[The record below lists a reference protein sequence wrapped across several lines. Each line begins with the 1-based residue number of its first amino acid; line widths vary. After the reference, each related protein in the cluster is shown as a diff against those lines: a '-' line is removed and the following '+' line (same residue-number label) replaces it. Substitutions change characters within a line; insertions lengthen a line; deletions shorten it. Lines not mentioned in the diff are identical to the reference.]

1 MQRSL
6 AILLLLCSCLV
17 CETSAQKNST
27 DARQLVNQSIAAMGG
42 LDKLKAIKSIHSKS
56 VGHFYL
62 LEQSERPEGPW
73 LVIYQET
80 EEWRDVEH
88 GNIRRHYKQN
98 GVFTSDVTEIVADG
112 KSAADN
118 GNGLGPGENKVDQTV
133 ELLAMAPEKVLINAL
148 DAPDLQFAGKKV
160 VQDTLNNVVSF
171 TWKGAPVK
179 LYLNENTDMLTMTDV
194 VKARPNEQ
202 FWGIW
207 GDFSEK
213 NYYSFW
219 NLEKGGIRY
228 PQQVDTF
235 YNDQP
240 LRTDTILSID
250 INSDAPKDAFSIPD
264 KTKVDFAASSKI
276 SFLDMPLGRPDRPPI
291 DIASDFRVIRGSWNT
306 TLVKQDDGIVV
317 IETPISSNYSV
328 QVMAE
333 IKRLYP
339 NERIKAVISTS
350 DSFPHFGGLREYVA
364 AGVPVYILDVNQPI
378 ISRLISSNYT
388 SFPDDLEKNPG
399 MKKSKLNIVGKKT
412 VIGDGHNQLELYP
425 IRTETGE
432 RMIMIYAPKLKVLYG
447 ADLIQPLPK
456 GGFFMPQYITELRD
470 AVAREKL
477 DVERV
482 FAIHA
487 PLLEWKKVLETL
499 NDSVK

>member
-1 MQRSL
+1 MYRSL
-6 AILLLLCSCLV
+6 AILLLLCSYLV

-42 LDKLKAIKSIHSKS
+42 LDKLKAIKSIHTKS

-98 GVFTSDVTEIVADG
+98 GVFTSDVTEIIADG
-112 KSAADN
+112 TSAADN
-118 GNGLGPGENKVDQTV
+118 GNGFGPGENKVDQTE

-148 DAPDLQFAGKKV
+148 DAPDLQYVGKKV
-160 VQDTLNNVVSF
+160 VQDTVNNVVSF
-171 TWKGAPVK
+171 TWKGSPAK
-179 LYLNENTDMLTMTDV
+179 IYLNENTDMLTMTDT

-240 LRTDTILSID
+240 FRTDTILSID

-264 KTKVDFAASSKI
+264 KIKVDFTALSKI
-276 SFLDMPLGRPDRPPI
+276 SFLDMPLGRPDRPPVEL
-291 DIASDFRVIRGSWNT
+291 APDFTIIRGSWNT

-317 IETPISSNYSV
+317 IEAPISSNYSV

-333 IKRLYP
+333 VKRRYP

-350 DSFPHFGGLREYVA
+350 DSFPHFGGLREYLA
-364 AGVPVYILDVNQPI
+364 AGIPMYILDVNQPI
-378 ISRLISSNYT
+378 ISRLISSNYKT
-388 SFPDDLEKNPG
+388 FPDDLEKNPEQ
-399 MKKSKLNIVGKKT
+399 KRSKLNIVSKKT
-412 VIGDGHNQLELYP
+412 VIGSGQNQLELYP

-432 RMIMIYAPKLKVLYG
+432 RMIMIYAPKLKVIYG
-447 ADLIQPLPK
+447 ADLVQPLPK
-456 GGFFMPQYITELRD
+456 GGFFMPQYISELKSAAD
-470 AVAREKL
+470 REKL
-477 DVERV
+477 DVQRV
-482 FAIHA
+482 FAIHC
-487 PLLEWKKVLETL
+487 PPLEWKKVLETL

>member
-27 DARQLVNQSIAAMGG
+27 DARQLVNHSIAAMGG
-42 LDKLKAIKSIHSKS
+42 LDKLKAIKSIHTKS

-148 DAPDLQFAGKKV
+148 DAPDLRLAGKKV

-179 LYLNENTDMLTMTDV
+179 LYLNENTYMLTMTDV

-250 INSDAPKDAFSIPD
+250 INSAPPKDAFSIPD

-333 IKRLYP
+333 IRRRYP
-339 NERIKAVISTS
+339 NEKIKAVISTS

-378 ISRLISSNYT
+378 ISRLISSNYK

-412 VIGDGHNQLELYP
+412 VIGGGQNQLELYP